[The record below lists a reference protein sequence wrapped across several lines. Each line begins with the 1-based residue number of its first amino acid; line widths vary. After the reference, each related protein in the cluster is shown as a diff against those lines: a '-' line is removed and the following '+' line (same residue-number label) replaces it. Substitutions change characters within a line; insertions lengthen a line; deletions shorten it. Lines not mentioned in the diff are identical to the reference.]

1 LNENEKL
8 LDFLF
13 SHYLMR
19 MFDYIR
25 LSLTADDSS
34 ALIAGSKL
42 RVSPLR
48 SQQEREWRRRWSEGT
63 GHGWTQWTDG
73 RGNRAVF
80 TNEYA

>member
-13 SHYLMR
+13 SYYLMR

-42 RVSPLR
+42 RVRLYARNRRESDVGGDQRAPNTGEL
-48 SQQEREWRRRWSEGT
+48 SGLTDAETERYSRTST
-63 GHGWTQWTDG
+63 
-73 RGNRAVF
+73 
-80 TNEYA
+80 